1 MKTLIMFILLCLF
14 SSSEL
19 FAQWIQ
25 QNSGT
30 TKRLLSCFFLNESIG
45 WAAGDQGTI
54 LKTYDGG
61 NNWFSQSI
69 PSDYNI
75 HSIVFTDS
83 LSGFAVSYKFVGS
96 NRFSQILKTTNGGQ
110 IWSIVNQY
118 SDFVLIS
125 ISFSDAFN
133 GIAVGSNG
141 VILITTDKGNTW
153 YFNQPLFAAW
163 YTSTFSKSNN
173 LFWIGG
179 DTYGYLLRTTDLGSR
194 WSYIAIPVEAP
205 INSIHFTDFFN
216 GWACSESGKILKSIN
231 SGLDWEVLSFTNSGA
246 LNDLYF
252 FDKDKGWVVGSGGKI
267 FYTPN
272 AGSSWINQSNFTNDF
287 YCIQMIDSA
296 IGWLVGS
303 GGIILKTINGG
314 GGTTNIEDQS
324 LELNNFYLYQ
334 NYPNPFNPTTKI
346 SWQAPVSSW
355 QTLKVYD
362 LLGNEV
368 AILVNEFRNAGFY
381 EVEFPDTNTGNAMS
395 LPSGVYFYKLQA
407 GDFTAIKKMTLI
419 K

>member
-1 MKTLIMFILLCLF
+1 MKTLILSTLLCLF
-14 SSSEL
+14 ISTEL
-19 FAQWIQ
+19 IPQWIQ

-30 TKRLLSCFFLNESIG
+30 TKRLLSCFFLDANIG

-96 NRFSQILKTTNGGQ
+96 DRYSQIIKTTNGGAN
-110 IWSIVNQY
+110 WSVINQY
-118 SDFVLIS
+118 QDFVLTS
-125 ISFSDAFN
+125 INFADSGN
-133 GIAVGSNG
+133 GIAVGSDG

-153 YFNQPLFAAW
+153 YFNGPLFAAW
-163 YTSTFSKSNN
+163 YTSTFSKSKN

-179 DTYGYLLRTTDLGSR
+179 NTYGYLLRTTDLGSR
-194 WSYIAIPVEAP
+194 WSYIAIPIEAP
-205 INSIHFTDFFN
+205 INSIQFTDFFN
-216 GWACSESGKILKSIN
+216 GWACSESGIVIKSIN
-231 SGLDWEVLSFTNSGA
+231 SGLDWEVLNLTASVA

-252 FDKDKGWVVGSGGKI
+252 CDKDIGWVIGSAGKI

-272 AGSSWINQSNFTNDF
+272 SGSSWNNQSSYTNDF
-287 YCIQMIDSA
+287 YCIHMYDSLT
-296 IGWLVGS
+296 GWVVGS
-303 GGIILKTINGG
+303 GGIILKTTNGG
-314 GGTTNIEDQS
+314 GGATNVEDQS

-346 SWQAPVSSW
+346 SWQSPVSGW
-355 QTLKVYD
+355 QTIKLYD
-362 LLGNEV
+362 LMGREIETISDGYFEAGTHSSLY
-368 AILVNEFRNAGFY
+368 IVNS
-381 EVEFPDTNTGNAMS
+381 S
-395 LPSGVYFYKLQA
+395 LPSGVYYYRLTVGSYSA
-407 GDFTAIKKMTLI
+407 TKKMVYI